1 MVPRPRPSDPC
12 VALTSACCIR
22 ACTCSIVALLTEL
35 QAQAAA
41 RGSLQT
47 QLTCQ
52 LLQLQLT
59 VTAPSWDPVAAQ
71 KMLVDGDAL
80 AAQLD
85 GTGIT
90 GAGSAA
96 EELRFMLEILHV
108 ICSTHT
114 ESQKSGGVTVDAR
127 LNKIFEGLSQ
137 SETSETATESS
148 VSASGGMWLP
158 KTLRHAL
165 LNLVAAGLRQSNDT
179 PRALQHVHT
188 GAKIVDEWLKT
199 SHTFEP
205 QGDQPPRACIGCQ
218 TFVGHTALRM
228 KLGLAEIG
236 FHALLTKC
244 DFVGAAE
251 QLYTVKQLVFT
262 FRGTFHGETYAGR
275 LAFFT
280 AEYAYSVGEIRRA
293 AELCDEA
300 LPLCR
305 DDQIRNQC
313 KLLKAVA
320 LLELDDSAGCLAIL
334 DTIEQP
340 DDDKNVAVQAV
351 AAAKFAKA
359 LQNHLKGQYQPAK
372 TLGMQTFQCSKASN
386 MKQTA
391 HALCLLGEVYLAL
404 GASETRQMLE
414 IAMQSAAKLG
424 DTMTNCIA
432 LVHLVK
438 LSNKLNDSKTAKQA
452 TVSLAKKMEVI
463 DEAVAKAKVS
473 WQHWCA
479 YTTLGVQ

>member
-1 MVPRPRPSDPC
+1 
-12 VALTSACCIR
+12 
-22 ACTCSIVALLTEL
+22 
-35 QAQAAA
+35 
-41 RGSLQT
+41 
-47 QLTCQ
+47 
-52 LLQLQLT
+52 
-59 VTAPSWDPVAAQ
+59 
-71 KMLVDGDAL
+71 
-80 AAQLD
+80 
-85 GTGIT
+85 
-90 GAGSAA
+90 
-96 EELRFMLEILHV
+96 
-108 ICSTHT
+108 
-114 ESQKSGGVTVDAR
+114 
-127 LNKIFEGLSQ
+127 
-137 SETSETATESS
+137 
-148 VSASGGMWLP
+148 
-158 KTLRHAL
+158 
-165 LNLVAAGLRQSNDT
+165 
-179 PRALQHVHT
+179 
-188 GAKIVDEWLKT
+188 
-199 SHTFEP
+199 
-205 QGDQPPRACIGCQ
+205 
-218 TFVGHTALRM
+218 M

-236 FHALLTKC
+236 FHALLTNC

-262 FRGTFHGETYAGR
+262 FRATFHRETYAGR

-280 AEYAYSVGEIRRA
+280 AEYAYSVGEMRRA

-320 LLELDDSAGCLAIL
+320 LLELADNAGCLTIL
-334 DTIEQP
+334 DAIEQP
-340 DDDKNVAVQAV
+340 ADDKNVAVQAV

-359 LQNHLKGQYQPAK
+359 LRNHLQGQYQPAK

-452 TVSLAKKMEVI
+452 TVSLTQKMRAI
-463 DEAVAKAKVS
+463 DEAIAKAKVS

-479 YTTLGVQ
+479 NTTLLGV